1 MSVFFL
7 SLQHSIISICWRK
20 YQEIGCTSFRNF
32 CGRFFAGNFESALEA
47 GILLL
52 LRLHSLKPTWP
63 SGHCR
68 WDIHQLSYRKTYCK
82 HTYTFAILHVCYMSV
97 WGGFQSSPSEAN
109 RPRLRDWIGGCGT
122 LHDDDHQPHHCL
134 LLVAWVK
141 GQTPKIRGFLRWNQK
156 TGDKFR
162 TLTVWNEKT
171 GTSKKRSHGAVSF
184 TAISRF
190 GFY

>member
-63 SGHCR
+63 SGHCK

-134 LLVAWVK
+134 LLVSCQNQGVFALESKNGTKIPDLDSLEWK
-141 GQTPKIRGFLRWNQK
+141 NGNKKKDPRGSEFHCYQTIWFLLGQGVVP
-156 TGDKFR
+156 
-162 TLTVWNEKT
+162 
-171 GTSKKRSHGAVSF
+171 
-184 TAISRF
+184 
-190 GFY
+190 